1 MMHDKYNSHR
11 YFLELL
17 LIPYFNKYLIQENI
31 NCKHHTF
38 VIILFSV
45 DVVIYAGVKICVFWS
60 VGINYVNALFT
71 THKF

>member
-1 MMHDKYNSHR
+1 MMHDKYNSHQ

-45 DVVIYAGVKICVFWS
+45 DVVIYAGVKICVF
-60 VGINYVNALFT
+60 
-71 THKF
+71 